1 MRFERTVLQQC
12 WGPGDKCGAGRC
24 GSSQVFTVGLSN
36 EVGFVQDVQPGEGMS
51 QWLVHF
57 LPEGAFHLESIDL
70 AWFHVPSVC
79 WVPALLQRVWMSG
92 SCSEVHSLL
101 TGTSG
106 LGGSSCGQ
114 VGQVGMDTAES
125 ENSPSFDSS
134 CDPGTTWFEKKKR
147 WKGNQDNGA
156 KPKT

>member
-1 MRFERTVLQQC
+1 
-12 WGPGDKCGAGRC
+12 
-24 GSSQVFTVGLSN
+24 
-36 EVGFVQDVQPGEGMS
+36 
-51 QWLVHF
+51 
-57 LPEGAFHLESIDL
+57 
-70 AWFHVPSVC
+70 
-79 WVPALLQRVWMSG
+79 MSG

-134 CDPGTTWFEKKKR
+134 CDPGTT
-147 WKGNQDNGA
+147 
-156 KPKT
+156 